1 MFVTMPRRLVA
12 RSGRW
17 TLTGAV
23 VLAGVLGVGCT
34 SGPGAGGDAG
44 GVDPGGPDLRIAVL
58 EVEPEAPSDDQAAT
72 VTVVVQNLGRPNLET
87 TLSVQLGAV
96 RNGDFTIERLRS
108 FDVPRLEFAGTR
120 TYEIQHVF
128 GTDTGQARVVAEV
141 PLDNDVDQTDNQ
153 ETLDLIVVVSDPL
166 APAAIAH

>member
-34 SGPGAGGDAG
+34 S
-44 GVDPGGPDLRIAVL
+44 GPDLRIAVL